1 MGRGLFE
8 GWHIIVLLVLLVV
21 LFGFKRLPDAARS
34 VGRSMRI
41 FKSEVHEM
49 KNDSKSAASSDTVR
63 GETVRDHTAAT
74 PTSGTTGAASGT
86 TATPGPTASS
96 PITEDNSPRTDN
108 ASGL

>member
-34 VGRSMRI
+34 IGRSMRI

-49 KNDSKSAASSDTVR
+49 KNDGKSAASSDTVKDEAVAAPQGPGATAPGR
-63 GETVRDHTAAT
+63 TQAAPGATTAA
-74 PTSGTTGAASGT
+74 
-86 TATPGPTASS
+86 S

-108 ASGL
+108 ATGL